1 MFPDVV
7 QFEVTNTCN
16 LSCVMCVRRTWRAQS
31 FGHMDFN
38 LYKRVID
45 EGAGK
50 LRRVVLYGFGEPL
63 THPLFPEFVRYARS
77 ALGDN
82 AYVLTVTNGTLV
94 DARAAT
100 EVFEAGIDEVA
111 FSIDAPDVESLSAI
125 RVGSESFDVLKNL
138 RAVSELKLEYG
149 ARLGI
154 STVLMRS
161 NYRMLPRLVEQ
172 AAEAG
177 VDYVVASHVVP
188 YHPDIVKEAVYTT
201 ASAEAVKF
209 YKQAGQKLGVLAR
222 EALYDAFLSHF
233 TWQERGSRQLYLS
246 LLEGIARKGYA
257 LNYELVEDALLKEQL
272 LRDVEDTISA
282 ARDIATVYGLEVKLP
297 SVYADA
303 KSRECPYV
311 KQNATMI
318 LRNGEVVPCM
328 DLAYEHPLYTNMHAK
343 IVKQVSFGNVSEK
356 PLSEIWSSEK
366 YVGFRALRSN
376 LTSTTPWCAD
386 CSFSTRKCWYIETN
400 DYDCFG
406 NEVGCSECLYSANLA
421 HCII

>member
-1 MFPDVV
+1 LFPETV
-7 QFEVTNTCN
+7 QFEVANTCN
-16 LSCVMCVRRTWRAQS
+16 LSCIMCIRRTWKAQD
-31 FGHMDFN
+31 FGYMDFD
-38 LYKRVID
+38 LYRRVID
-45 EGAGK
+45 EGAGRLK
-50 LRRVVLYGFGEPL
+50 RVVLYGFGEPF
-63 THPLFPEFVRYARS
+63 THPRFTEFVRYARS
-77 ALGDN
+77 ALGDY
-82 AYVLTVTNGTLV
+82 AYILTVTNGTLL
-94 DARAAT
+94 DSRMAS

-111 FSIDAPDVESLSAI
+111 FSVDAPDIEPLSTI
-125 RVGSESFDVLKNL
+125 RVGSESYDVLRNL
-138 RAVSELKLEYG
+138 RAASELKREYG

-177 VDYVVASHVVP
+177 LDYLVASHVVP
-188 YHPDIVKEAVYTT
+188 YHPAIVGEAVYTT
-201 ASAEAVKF
+201 ASAETVRF
-209 YKQAGQKLGVLAR
+209 YKQAGRKLGVLAR
-222 EALYDAFLSHF
+222 EALYDAFLSHY

-246 LLEGIARKGYA
+246 LLEGIARIGYT
-257 LNYELVEDALLKEQL
+257 LNYELVEDALSREQL
-272 LRDVEDTISA
+272 LRDVEDTIAA
-282 ARDIATVYGLEVKLP
+282 ARDIATAHGLEVKLP

-303 KSRECPYV
+303 RNRECPYV

-318 LRNGEVVPCM
+318 LRDGKVVPCM

-366 YVGFRALRSN
+366 YASFRALRSS

-400 DYDCFG
+400 DYDCYG